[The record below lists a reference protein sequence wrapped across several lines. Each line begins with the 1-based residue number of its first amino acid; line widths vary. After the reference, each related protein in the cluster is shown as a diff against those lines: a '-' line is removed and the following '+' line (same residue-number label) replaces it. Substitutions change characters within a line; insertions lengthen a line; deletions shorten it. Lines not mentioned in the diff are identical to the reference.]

1 MAVMTPG
8 KALADREAA
17 LAELADAREAIASLT
32 EHLNKADARITALT
46 EQLTALKQLVEWYK
60 RQMFGET
67 SEQFLDEGDDPITE
81 PDMFAAAGL
90 DVGGTLTPPLIR
102 G

>member
-17 LAELADAREAIASLT
+17 LAEL
-32 EHLNKADARITALT
+32 ADARITALT

-60 RQMFGET
+60 RQMFGEK

-90 DVGGTLTPPLIR
+90 DVGGTLTPLIR